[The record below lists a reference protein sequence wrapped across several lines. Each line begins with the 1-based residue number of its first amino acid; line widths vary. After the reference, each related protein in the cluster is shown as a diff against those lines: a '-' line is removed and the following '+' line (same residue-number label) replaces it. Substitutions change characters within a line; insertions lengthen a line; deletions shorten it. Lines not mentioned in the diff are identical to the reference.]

1 MLSHLQSFHKNT
13 LQKIAG
19 MTPYSDGIEIHQDS
33 TKAQRQVFQGF
44 DSWFMM
50 NLLSNIN
57 I

>member
-19 MTPYSDGIEIHQDS
+19 MTPYSDGIEIHQDG